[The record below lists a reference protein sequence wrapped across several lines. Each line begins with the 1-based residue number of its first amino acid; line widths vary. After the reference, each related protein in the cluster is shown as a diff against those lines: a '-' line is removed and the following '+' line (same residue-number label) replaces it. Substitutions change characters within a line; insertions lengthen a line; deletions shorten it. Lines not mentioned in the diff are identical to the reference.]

1 MIEKLRALTARLF
14 VNRQLA
20 FLWIGQVI
28 SQTGD
33 SVYQI
38 GLLWLML
45 EMTGRKSLT
54 GFAAATLFLPTLLF
68 GLPAGVLVD
77 RVSKRRL
84 MIGADALRA
93 ALVLTVPVGY
103 AAGMLTPLSLGII
116 TFAVASCAAVFNP
129 ARDALVPRLTESR
142 ALPHANALIQTSW
155 QLAIL
160 LGPAVAAIMLSAVGI
175 IHLFSFDAVTYLISL
190 VAIVAIGRTLPSR
203 RVVGGEQRHSAFTQ
217 LREGLSYVA
226 KNPMMRMLILITG
239 IDNLILMGPAIVGS
253 PILVREGLG
262 LDDPRAYA
270 WLQAALAGG
279 MLIGAPFMATVGRR
293 LPLGKTVMVGIVLD
307 GLTFAPF
314 FFVTT
319 LHAAIMVLFVHSF
332 FIPLITVS
340 RTTLVQRYV
349 PKGLHGRMFSV
360 IGVCVIGGTAVSSA
374 LTGLAA
380 EYIPIQKIYLIAG
393 LGAAAT
399 ALPGFFSRALR
410 RAT

>member
-1 MIEKLRALTARLF
+1 MVKLSTAPVRLL
-14 VNRQLA
+14 VNRQLGL
-20 FLWIGQVI
+20 LWIGQVI

-45 EMTGRKSLT
+45 ELTGKKSLT
-54 GFAAATLFLPTLLF
+54 GLAAASLFLPTLLF
-68 GLPAGVLVD
+68 GLPAGVVVD
-77 RVSKRRL
+77 RTSKRRL

-93 ALVLTVPVGY
+93 CLVLSIPIGY
-103 AAGMLTPLSLGII
+103 AAGVITPLFLGLI

-129 ARDALVPRLTESR
+129 SRDALVPRLAESR
-142 ALPHANALIQTSW
+142 ELPHANALIQTSW

-160 LGPAVAAIMLSAVGI
+160 LGPAVAAIVLSTTGI
-175 IHLFSFDAVTYLISL
+175 IHLFTFDAMTFLVSL
-190 VAIVAIGRTLPSR
+190 VAILAIGRTTPLRGAAPEAP
-203 RVVGGEQRHSAFTQ
+203 VHSMFDQ
-217 LREGLSYVA
+217 LREGLSYVG
-226 KNPMMRMLILITG
+226 KDPMMRMLIFITA
-239 IDNLILMGPAIVGS
+239 IDNLILMGPAIVGT

-270 WLQAALAGG
+270 WLQASLAGG
-279 MLIGAPFMATVGRR
+279 MVIGAPFMATVGRR
-293 LPLGKTVMVGIVLD
+293 LPLGKTVMAGIILD

-319 LHAAIMVLFVHSF
+319 LRAAIIVLFVHSF

-349 PKGLHGRMFSV
+349 PTKLHGRMFSV
-360 IGVCVIGGTAVSSA
+360 IGVCVVGGTAVSAA

-380 EYIPIQKIYLIAG
+380 EYLPIQKIYLLAG

-399 ALPGFFSRALR
+399 ALPGFFSKELR